1 MPQRQLVGQRI
12 RERRIGAGLRQA
24 ELARRAGIS
33 PSYLNLIEHNRRRIG
48 GKLLLDIARVLGV
61 EPTTLS
67 EGAEAALLDVLRE
80 ARAAD
85 PAAAAEAGAVQDFA
99 GRFPGWARLLA
110 ARHRRAAELEHIVET
125 LTDRLTHDPH
135 LAASLHEMLSTV
147 TAIRATAGIL
157 ADNPDLEPEW
167 RGRFHRNINEDSARL
182 ANSSEALVS
191 YLDAAGETDAA
202 LSSPQEELEVFLD
215 AREHHFAELEAARDP
230 AAGAEA
236 IAAVLAGQ
244 ERLHS
249 ASARAMA
256 RAHLER
262 YLADA
267 LTLPMRPLERAVARL
282 GADPAVLSRELGTDM
297 TTVMRRLAALRAA
310 GGAGPVGLVSCDAS
324 GTLILRKP
332 IRGFGLPRFG
342 AACPLWPLFQALSRP
357 LSPIRQ
363 VVRQSARDGGL
374 FMTYAIAQ
382 PFARRDDPLSDPLYE
397 AHMLMLPLDGP
408 PPQGEG
414 ARAPL
419 ELGVNC
425 RICPREN
432 CAGRRE
438 PSILT
443 DGF

>member
-33 PSYLNLIEHNRRRIG
+33 PSYLNLIEHNRRRNG

-61 EPTTLS
+61 EHTTLS

-85 PAAAAEAGAVQDFA
+85 PAAAAEDGAVQDFA

-110 ARHRRAAELEHIVET
+110 ARHRRAADLEHIVET

-167 RGRFHRNINEDSARL
+167 RGRFHRNINEDSARM

-215 AREHHFAELEAARDP
+215 GREHHFAELEAARDP

-282 GADPAVLSRELGTDM
+282 GADPAVLSR
-297 TTVMRRLAALRAA
+297 
-310 GGAGPVGLVSCDAS
+310 
-324 GTLILRKP
+324 
-332 IRGFGLPRFG
+332 
-342 AACPLWPLFQALSRP
+342 
-357 LSPIRQ
+357 
-363 VVRQSARDGGL
+363 
-374 FMTYAIAQ
+374 
-382 PFARRDDPLSDPLYE
+382 
-397 AHMLMLPLDGP
+397 
-408 PPQGEG
+408 
-414 ARAPL
+414 
-419 ELGVNC
+419 
-425 RICPREN
+425 
-432 CAGRRE
+432 
-438 PSILT
+438 
-443 DGF
+443 

>member
-48 GKLLLDIARVLGV
+48 GKLLLDIAAVLGV
-61 EPTTLS
+61 EPASLS
-67 EGAEAALLDVLRE
+67 EGAEAALIDVLRE
-80 ARAAD
+80 AHAAE
-85 PAAAAEAGAVQDFA
+85 PSAAAEAGAVQDFA

-110 ARHRRAAELEHIVET
+110 ARHRRAVDLEHTVET

-135 LAASLHEMLSTV
+135 LAAALHEMLSTV

-167 RGRFHRNINEDSARL
+167 RVRFHRNINEDSARL

-202 LSSPQEELEVFLD
+202 LSSPQEELEAFLD
-215 AREHHFAELEAARDP
+215 AREYHFPELEAVRDR
-230 AAGAEA
+230 AAGAAA
-236 IAAVLAGQ
+236 IKALLAGQ
-244 ERLHS
+244 GRLQS

-256 RAHLER
+256 QGYLER

-267 LTLPMRPLERAVARL
+267 LALPMAPLTRAVARL
-282 GADPAVLSRELGTDM
+282 GPDPAALSQELDADM
-297 TTVMRRLAALRAA
+297 TTVMRRLASLPARDD
-310 GGAGPVGLVSCDAS
+310 AGPVGLVSCDAS

-332 IRGFGLPRFG
+332 IRGFGLPRIG

-382 PFARRDDPLSDPLYE
+382 PCARRDDPLSDPLYE
-397 AHMLMLPLDGP
+397 AHMLMLPLEAP
-408 PPQGEG
+408 PRRDEG
-414 ARAPL
+414 VRAPL

-425 RICPREN
+425 RICPREG